1 MMEILSLIQ
10 GSDSWLAARLEHF
23 TASEA
28 AAMMGASPY
37 MTRDELLAYKKTGI
51 TKEVDSATQ
60 KRFDNGHAVEAMARP
75 IAESL
80 LAVELFPVTG
90 RAEIEG
96 LPLLASFD
104 GLDML
109 ETVIFEHKAFNASK
123 VEKIK
128 QDQRLPPEYYWQ
140 LEMQLLVSG
149 AEYVMFVMSDGTE
162 ENFFSTRY
170 ESQPER
176 RAALIAGWKQ
186 FQVDLKNYAPA
197 EYAEV
202 VQGKALMELPALS
215 IQLVGQ
221 VTGSNLAVYKETA
234 LAFVQSIN
242 TNLQTDQDFAD
253 AEKTIK
259 FCDGAEKE
267 LELVKKQAL
276 SQTAD
281 IDLLF
286 RTVDELKESMRAK
299 RLELNKLV
307 ESRKVVIRNEIVLN
321 AKTALAEHVAKLN
334 YPLGLE
340 FVYLPTIDADFAGA
354 IKGKK
359 TIKSLHE
366 AANDELARA
375 KIAAGQLADKMTAN
389 LVVFAELAN
398 NHRFLFNDLQQIV
411 LKPADDFSLLVK
423 SRIDAHEKAE
433 QARRD
438 AERERIRLEEERK
451 AQKIIEQAEKARAE
465 EARKAADV
473 ARFEAAARMAEENK
487 QITPELKANPILESV
502 VKQSLTPQDDEQS
515 SDESEIVGFLYAQC
529 KIYGEQGKALARL
542 LMANRVP
549 CMRYEA
555 RKAKAA

>member
-1 MMEILSLIQ
+1 MMKLINLRQ
-10 GSDSWLAARLEHF
+10 GSQEWLSARLEHF

-28 AAMMGASPY
+28 PIVMGSSPY

-51 TKEVDSATQ
+51 AKEIDSATQ

-75 IAESL
+75 IAESIL
-80 LAVELFPVTG
+80 DVELFPVTG
-90 RAEIEG
+90 GLVLDG

-104 GLDML
+104 GLDMM
-109 ETVIFEHKAFNASK
+109 EQVIFEHKAFNASK

-140 LEMQLLVSG
+140 LEQQLLVSG
-149 AEYVMFVMSDGTE
+149 AEFVMFVMSDGTE
-162 ENFFSTRY
+162 DNFFSMRY

-176 RAALIAGWKQ
+176 RAALIAAWKQ
-186 FQVDLKNYAPA
+186 FQADLTNYQPLEHIAAP
-197 EYAEV
+197 
-202 VQGKALMELPALS
+202 QGKALIELPALS
-215 IQLVGQ
+215 IQLVGK
-221 VTGSNLAVYKETA
+221 VTGSNLAVYKDTA
-234 LAFVQSIN
+234 LAFIESIN
-242 TNLQTDQDFAD
+242 TDLQTDQDFAD

-286 RTVDELKESMRAK
+286 RTVDELKESMRFK

-307 ESRKVVIRNEIVLN
+307 ESRKVAIRNEIVLN
-321 AKTALAEHVAKLN
+321 AKAALAEHIAKLN

-389 LVVFAELAN
+389 LIVFAELAKD
-398 NHRFLFNDLQQIV
+398 HRFLFNDIQQIV
-411 LKPADDFSLLVK
+411 LKPSDDFGLLVK
-423 SRIDAHEKAE
+423 SRIDTHEKAE

-438 AERERIRLEEERK
+438 EEREQMRIEEERK
-451 AQKIIEQAEKARAE
+451 ASERAKAELKMMEDVAKAQAEFETKHLKTKE
-465 EARKAADV
+465 PVEALSIPA
-473 ARFEAAARMAEENK
+473 
-487 QITPELKANPILESV
+487 SV
-502 VKQSLTPQDDEQS
+502 VNQELATRPDQN
-515 SDESEIVGFLYAQC
+515 SDESEIVGFLYSQL
-529 KIYGEQGKALARL
+529 KIYGDQGKTLARL

-555 RKAKAA
+555 RKAMAA